1 MTSFA
6 VVNYQ
11 LKIHII
17 SGMSTGI
24 FSNFSLLFV
33 GFFEGASMLI
43 LWIRLKT
50 TAEELQGKNSPE
62 TIKKAQRRIWL
73 ATVFTFTI
81 TTLALSSAVVLCVW
95 VAKVFKDGHVVN
107 HAELGRIVSNFLA
120 IFSAVCALYLVVSLL
135 VLQKTLNEIFGK
147 NLAPDFRNLRQ
158 NFVIVVVAYGLYFI
172 FNCIYGRYYKIICQT
187 YIRWIIEFLVQCA
200 FEIGVILPILH
211 LHHTVASTAQHSPQQ
226 TQELVKARDSKTL
239 QEDEE
244 SEIEDIEFEAEM
256 LSNFELYK
264 RMNPINTGQFAG
276 MIS

>member
-1 MTSFA
+1 
-6 VVNYQ
+6 
-11 LKIHII
+11 
-17 SGMSTGI
+17 
-24 FSNFSLLFV
+24 
-33 GFFEGASMLI
+33 MLI

-50 TAEELQGKNSPE
+50 TEEELQGRSSPE
-62 TIKKAQRRIWL
+62 TIKKAERRIWL
-73 ATVFTFTI
+73 VTVFTFTI
-81 TTLALSSAVVLCVW
+81 TFLALTSAVVLCVE
-95 VAKVFKDGHVVN
+95 VAKVFKDGRVVN
-107 HAELGRIVSNFLA
+107 HAKLGTIVSNVLA

-147 NLAPDFRNLRQ
+147 NLAPDFQILRR
-158 NFVIVVVAYGLYFI
+158 NFVIVVVAYSLYFI
-172 FNCIYGRYYKIICQT
+172 FNCIYGRYWKIVCQT

-211 LHHTVASTAQHSPQQ
+211 LHHTVAYTTQDVRQQ
-226 TQELVKARDSKTL
+226 TQEPARDAKTL

-276 MIS
+276 MISQINKQTLHGEQNPLNEVNYL

>member
-1 MTSFA
+1 MTLFA

-50 TAEELQGKNSPE
+50 TAEELQGKSSPE
-62 TIKKAQRRIWL
+62 TIKKAQRRIWFT
-73 ATVFTFTI
+73 TVFTFTI
-81 TTLALSSAVVLCVW
+81 TTLALSSAVVLCVE
-95 VAKVFKDGHVVN
+95 VAKVFKDGRVVN
-107 HAELGRIVSNFLA
+107 HAKLGRIFSNILA

-147 NLAPDFRNLRQ
+147 NLAPDFQILRR

-200 FEIGVILPILH
+200 FEIAVILPILH
-211 LHHTVASTAQHSPQQ
+211 LHHTVASTTKDVPQQ
-226 TQELVKARDSKTL
+226 TQELIKARDSKTL

-244 SEIEDIEFEAEM
+244 SEIEDVEFEAEM